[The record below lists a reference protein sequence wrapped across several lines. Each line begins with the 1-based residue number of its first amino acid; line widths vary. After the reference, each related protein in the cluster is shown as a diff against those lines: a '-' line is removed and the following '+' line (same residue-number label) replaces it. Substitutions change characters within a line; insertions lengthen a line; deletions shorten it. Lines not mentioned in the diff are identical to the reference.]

1 MPELRDLELLV
12 SLSRHKNF
20 SHAAADC
27 NISQPAFSTRI
38 RKLEEE
44 FKLPLVRRGNSF
56 LGFTREGEVALKWAR
71 KLLADAE
78 GMRQEI
84 NALRNNLDG
93 KLTLGVIPTAM
104 PFAAR
109 VSSQLRRKH
118 PNLSIE
124 IHSQST
130 RQITRRLN
138 DFSLD
143 AGIMYFDDAD
153 PDITVKLYEER
164 YVLIAPQT
172 LASGYKTQVTWA
184 EAAQFPLC
192 LLTPDMRNR
201 QLLADAEGMRQE
213 INALRNNLD
222 GKLTLGVIPTAMPF
236 AARVSSQLRRKHPNL
251 SIEIHS
257 QSTRQITRRLNDFS
271 LDAGIM
277 YFDDADPDI
286 TVKLYEERYVLIAPQ
301 TLASGYKTQ
310 VTWAEAAQFP
320 LCLLTPDMRNRQL
333 IDAVFEQVSA
343 VPTVVMEASGFSA
356 VLAQVV
362 SGNAATI
369 APVSVAETFLALS
382 STVQFDLVKPVM
394 THTIGL
400 SIKDQSPVLPMV
412 QALRQAIDASL

>member
-130 RQITRRLN
+130 RQITLRLN

-172 LASGYKTQVTWA
+172 RASGY
-184 EAAQFPLC
+184 E
-192 LLTPDMRNR
+192 
-201 QLLADAEGMRQE
+201 
-213 INALRNNLD
+213 
-222 GKLTLGVIPTAMPF
+222 
-236 AARVSSQLRRKHPNL
+236 
-251 SIEIHS
+251 
-257 QSTRQITRRLNDFS
+257 
-271 LDAGIM
+271 
-277 YFDDADPDI
+277 
-286 TVKLYEERYVLIAPQ
+286 
-301 TLASGYKTQ
+301 TQ

>member
-143 AGIMYFDDAD
+143 AGIMYFDDA
-153 PDITVKLYEER
+153 
-164 YVLIAPQT
+164 A
-172 LASGYKTQVTWA
+172 
-184 EAAQFPLC
+184 
-192 LLTPDMRNR
+192 
-201 QLLADAEGMRQE
+201 
-213 INALRNNLD
+213 
-222 GKLTLGVIPTAMPF
+222 
-236 AARVSSQLRRKHPNL
+236 
-251 SIEIHS
+251 
-257 QSTRQITRRLNDFS
+257 
-271 LDAGIM
+271 
-277 YFDDADPDI
+277 PDI

>member
-38 RKLEEE
+38 RKLEGE

-109 VSSQLRRKH
+109 VSSQLRR
-118 PNLSIE
+118 E
-124 IHSQST
+124 
-130 RQITRRLN
+130 
-138 DFSLD
+138 
-143 AGIMYFDDAD
+143 
-153 PDITVKLYEER
+153 
-164 YVLIAPQT
+164 
-172 LASGYKTQVTWA
+172 
-184 EAAQFPLC
+184 
-192 LLTPDMRNR
+192 
-201 QLLADAEGMRQE
+201 
-213 INALRNNLD
+213 
-222 GKLTLGVIPTAMPF
+222 
-236 AARVSSQLRRKHPNL
+236 HPNL

>member
-71 KLLADAE
+71 K
-78 GMRQEI
+78 
-84 NALRNNLDG
+84 
-93 KLTLGVIPTAM
+93 
-104 PFAAR
+104 
-109 VSSQLRRKH
+109 
-118 PNLSIE
+118 
-124 IHSQST
+124 
-130 RQITRRLN
+130 
-138 DFSLD
+138 
-143 AGIMYFDDAD
+143 
-153 PDITVKLYEER
+153 
-164 YVLIAPQT
+164 
-172 LASGYKTQVTWA
+172 
-184 EAAQFPLC
+184 
-192 LLTPDMRNR
+192 
-201 QLLADAEGMRQE
+201 LLADAEGMRQE

-412 QALRQAIDASL
+412 QALRQAIDSSL

>member
-12 SLSRHKNF
+12 SLLRHKNF

-71 KLLADAE
+71 K
-78 GMRQEI
+78 
-84 NALRNNLDG
+84 
-93 KLTLGVIPTAM
+93 
-104 PFAAR
+104 
-109 VSSQLRRKH
+109 
-118 PNLSIE
+118 
-124 IHSQST
+124 
-130 RQITRRLN
+130 
-138 DFSLD
+138 
-143 AGIMYFDDAD
+143 
-153 PDITVKLYEER
+153 
-164 YVLIAPQT
+164 
-172 LASGYKTQVTWA
+172 
-184 EAAQFPLC
+184 
-192 LLTPDMRNR
+192 
-201 QLLADAEGMRQE
+201 LLADAEGMRQE

>member
-109 VSSQLRRKH
+109 
-118 PNLSIE
+118 I
-124 IHSQST
+124 
-130 RQITRRLN
+130 
-138 DFSLD
+138 
-143 AGIMYFDDAD
+143 
-153 PDITVKLYEER
+153 
-164 YVLIAPQT
+164 
-172 LASGYKTQVTWA
+172 
-184 EAAQFPLC
+184 
-192 LLTPDMRNR
+192 
-201 QLLADAEGMRQE
+201 
-213 INALRNNLD
+213 
-222 GKLTLGVIPTAMPF
+222 
-236 AARVSSQLRRKHPNL
+236 SSQLRRKHPNL

>member
-71 KLLADAE
+71 KL
-78 GMRQEI
+78 R
-84 NALRNNLDG
+84 
-93 KLTLGVIPTAM
+93 
-104 PFAAR
+104 
-109 VSSQLRRKH
+109 
-118 PNLSIE
+118 
-124 IHSQST
+124 
-130 RQITRRLN
+130 
-138 DFSLD
+138 
-143 AGIMYFDDAD
+143 
-153 PDITVKLYEER
+153 
-164 YVLIAPQT
+164 
-172 LASGYKTQVTWA
+172 
-184 EAAQFPLC
+184 
-192 LLTPDMRNR
+192 
-201 QLLADAEGMRQE
+201 ADAEGMRQE

-333 IDAVFEQVSA
+333 IDAVFEHVSA

>member
-201 QLLADAEGMRQE
+201 QL
-213 INALRNNLD
+213 
-222 GKLTLGVIPTAMPF
+222 
-236 AARVSSQLRRKHPNL
+236 
-251 SIEIHS
+251 
-257 QSTRQITRRLNDFS
+257 
-271 LDAGIM
+271 
-277 YFDDADPDI
+277 
-286 TVKLYEERYVLIAPQ
+286 
-301 TLASGYKTQ
+301 
-310 VTWAEAAQFP
+310 
-320 LCLLTPDMRNRQL
+320 

-343 VPTVVMEASGFSA
+343 APTVVMEASGFSA

>member
-164 YVLIAPQT
+164 YL
-172 LASGYKTQVTWA
+172 
-184 EAAQFPLC
+184 
-192 LLTPDMRNR
+192 
-201 QLLADAEGMRQE
+201 
-213 INALRNNLD
+213 
-222 GKLTLGVIPTAMPF
+222 
-236 AARVSSQLRRKHPNL
+236 
-251 SIEIHS
+251 
-257 QSTRQITRRLNDFS
+257 
-271 LDAGIM
+271 
-277 YFDDADPDI
+277 
-286 TVKLYEERYVLIAPQ
+286 LIAPQ

>member
-184 EAAQFPLC
+184 EAAQL
-192 LLTPDMRNR
+192 
-201 QLLADAEGMRQE
+201 
-213 INALRNNLD
+213 
-222 GKLTLGVIPTAMPF
+222 
-236 AARVSSQLRRKHPNL
+236 
-251 SIEIHS
+251 
-257 QSTRQITRRLNDFS
+257 
-271 LDAGIM
+271 
-277 YFDDADPDI
+277 
-286 TVKLYEERYVLIAPQ
+286 
-301 TLASGYKTQ
+301 
-310 VTWAEAAQFP
+310 P

>member
-138 DFSLD
+138 
-143 AGIMYFDDAD
+143 
-153 PDITVKLYEER
+153 
-164 YVLIAPQT
+164 
-172 LASGYKTQVTWA
+172 
-184 EAAQFPLC
+184 
-192 LLTPDMRNR
+192 N
-201 QLLADAEGMRQE
+201 
-213 INALRNNLD
+213 
-222 GKLTLGVIPTAMPF
+222 
-236 AARVSSQLRRKHPNL
+236 
-251 SIEIHS
+251 
-257 QSTRQITRRLNDFS
+257 FS

>member
-44 FKLPLVRRGNSF
+44 FKLPLARRGNSF

-71 KLLADAE
+71 K
-78 GMRQEI
+78 
-84 NALRNNLDG
+84 
-93 KLTLGVIPTAM
+93 
-104 PFAAR
+104 
-109 VSSQLRRKH
+109 
-118 PNLSIE
+118 
-124 IHSQST
+124 
-130 RQITRRLN
+130 
-138 DFSLD
+138 
-143 AGIMYFDDAD
+143 
-153 PDITVKLYEER
+153 
-164 YVLIAPQT
+164 
-172 LASGYKTQVTWA
+172 
-184 EAAQFPLC
+184 
-192 LLTPDMRNR
+192 
-201 QLLADAEGMRQE
+201 LLADAEGMRQE

>member
-172 LASGYKTQVTWA
+172 LAS
-184 EAAQFPLC
+184 
-192 LLTPDMRNR
+192 R
-201 QLLADAEGMRQE
+201 
-213 INALRNNLD
+213 
-222 GKLTLGVIPTAMPF
+222 
-236 AARVSSQLRRKHPNL
+236 
-251 SIEIHS
+251 
-257 QSTRQITRRLNDFS
+257 
-271 LDAGIM
+271 
-277 YFDDADPDI
+277 
-286 TVKLYEERYVLIAPQ
+286 
-301 TLASGYKTQ
+301 YKTQ

-369 APVSVAETFLALS
+369 APVSVAKTFLALS

>member
-153 PDITVKLYEER
+153 PDIT
-164 YVLIAPQT
+164 A
-172 LASGYKTQVTWA
+172 
-184 EAAQFPLC
+184 
-192 LLTPDMRNR
+192 
-201 QLLADAEGMRQE
+201 
-213 INALRNNLD
+213 
-222 GKLTLGVIPTAMPF
+222 
-236 AARVSSQLRRKHPNL
+236 
-251 SIEIHS
+251 
-257 QSTRQITRRLNDFS
+257 
-271 LDAGIM
+271 
-277 YFDDADPDI
+277 
-286 TVKLYEERYVLIAPQ
+286 KLYEERYVLIAPQ

>member
-1 MPELRDLELLV
+1 MPELRDLGLLV

-184 EAAQFPLC
+184 E
-192 LLTPDMRNR
+192 
-201 QLLADAEGMRQE
+201 
-213 INALRNNLD
+213 
-222 GKLTLGVIPTAMPF
+222 
-236 AARVSSQLRRKHPNL
+236 S
-251 SIEIHS
+251 
-257 QSTRQITRRLNDFS
+257 
-271 LDAGIM
+271 
-277 YFDDADPDI
+277 
-286 TVKLYEERYVLIAPQ
+286 
-301 TLASGYKTQ
+301 
-310 VTWAEAAQFP
+310 AQFP

>member
-201 QLLADAEGMRQE
+201 QL
-213 INALRNNLD
+213 
-222 GKLTLGVIPTAMPF
+222 
-236 AARVSSQLRRKHPNL
+236 
-251 SIEIHS
+251 
-257 QSTRQITRRLNDFS
+257 
-271 LDAGIM
+271 
-277 YFDDADPDI
+277 
-286 TVKLYEERYVLIAPQ
+286 
-301 TLASGYKTQ
+301 
-310 VTWAEAAQFP
+310 
-320 LCLLTPDMRNRQL
+320 

-382 STVQFDLVKPVM
+382 STMQFDLVKPVM

>member
-44 FKLPLVRRGNSF
+44 FRLPLVRRGNSF
-56 LGFTREGEVALKWAR
+56 LGFTREGELALKWAR

-153 PDITVKLYEER
+153 PDI
-164 YVLIAPQT
+164 
-172 LASGYKTQVTWA
+172 S
-184 EAAQFPLC
+184 
-192 LLTPDMRNR
+192 
-201 QLLADAEGMRQE
+201 
-213 INALRNNLD
+213 
-222 GKLTLGVIPTAMPF
+222 
-236 AARVSSQLRRKHPNL
+236 
-251 SIEIHS
+251 
-257 QSTRQITRRLNDFS
+257 
-271 LDAGIM
+271 
-277 YFDDADPDI
+277 
-286 TVKLYEERYVLIAPQ
+286 VKLYEERYVLIAPQ

-382 STVQFDLVKPVM
+382 STMQFDLVKPVM

>member
-172 LASGYKTQVTWA
+172 RASGY
-184 EAAQFPLC
+184 E
-192 LLTPDMRNR
+192 
-201 QLLADAEGMRQE
+201 
-213 INALRNNLD
+213 
-222 GKLTLGVIPTAMPF
+222 
-236 AARVSSQLRRKHPNL
+236 
-251 SIEIHS
+251 
-257 QSTRQITRRLNDFS
+257 
-271 LDAGIM
+271 
-277 YFDDADPDI
+277 
-286 TVKLYEERYVLIAPQ
+286 
-301 TLASGYKTQ
+301 TQ

-369 APVSVAETFLALS
+369 APVSVAKTFLALS

>member
-1 MPELRDLELLV
+1 MMPELRDLELLV

-38 RKLEEE
+38 RKLEEG

-124 IHSQST
+124 IHSQSN

-153 PDITVKLYEER
+153 PDTTVKLYEER

-172 LASGYKTQVTWA
+172 LASGYENQVTWA
-184 EAAQFPLC
+184 EAARFPLC
-192 LLTPDMRNR
+192 LLT
-201 QLLADAEGMRQE
+201 
-213 INALRNNLD
+213 
-222 GKLTLGVIPTAMPF
+222 
-236 AARVSSQLRRKHPNL
+236 S
-251 SIEIHS
+251 
-257 QSTRQITRRLNDFS
+257 
-271 LDAGIM
+271 
-277 YFDDADPDI
+277 
-286 TVKLYEERYVLIAPQ
+286 
-301 TLASGYKTQ
+301 
-310 VTWAEAAQFP
+310 
-320 LCLLTPDMRNRQL
+320 DMRNRQL
-333 IDAVFEQVSA
+333 IDAVFEQVTA
-343 VPTVVMEASGFSA
+343 LPTVVMEASGFTA
-356 VLAQVV
+356 VLAQVA

-382 STVQFDLVKPVM
+382 LTVQFDLVEPVM
-394 THTIGL
+394 THPIGL
-400 SIKDQSPVLPMV
+400 SIKDQSPVLPVV